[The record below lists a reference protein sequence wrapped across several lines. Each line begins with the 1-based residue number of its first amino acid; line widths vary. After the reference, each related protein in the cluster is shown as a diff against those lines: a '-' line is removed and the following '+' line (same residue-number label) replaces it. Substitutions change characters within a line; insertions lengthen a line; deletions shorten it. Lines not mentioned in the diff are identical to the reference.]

1 MKLLN
6 ELISLR
12 RISKDDAEGA
22 AEEDAIRRREDSRYS
37 HDDDLTPRREYGVG
51 FVDDEPDTASEDS
64 EVSDTEGLDDV
75 SDDMG
80 RFDDKQGG
88 DDYQDVS
95 PDNPYEEGT
104 PEHEAWVAGYEA
116 AMQQGGDDQDVDQDA
131 DIEIVDGDEMGDEL
145 SADELSE
152 EPPVEDEE
160 TLRRLARKFI
170 PGIGKHQAKERA
182 TDYGYSAWA
191 NRTMSQA
198 KGTGPKKRTHV
209 HPDWKQLAKS
219 SRVQFRAA
227 ARMRKIA
234 QGKPAFA
241 KVEAEDEEGRGGI
254 KRPYEHDFNNGYDKG
269 YGDAAAGETE
279 LIGLEQKSQDYR
291 IGYKA
296 GYKAS
301 SKVVR
306 PVEDENEDKGDDVDF
321 YTDKNWRD
329 RYGRHEAP
337 EDERAFSNTALTQGE
352 KAFNQGNP
360 VSSNPYERG
369 TLKSN
374 EWLEGFRCGQQEASQ
389 RNASW
394 WTGPGREADEDEES
408 PSSATDQGYEA
419 YVNGKGRDANPF
431 QRGTT
436 DYNDWNEAWADARE
450 STRYDGRP
458 GDEDCEVGTM
468 IGGNKNYGVEDE
480 GENEGEFKSRLYPVR
495 GVKQAIAPDDDWY
508 DTIPHGNIQKFDV
521 PPRGSR
527 LTYQIHAPHDTYRPG
542 AVEAEIYRSPD
553 GKHYYRE
560 ILTGDNDEQWFYIP
574 NRVLKQ
580 LLPYDARRRN
590 QETEDEGENVWGD
603 NAYGQQGAHMGGVK
617 KTDIG
622 EPTPDAS
629 SELDPNNDLGDNEA
643 GDELEQA
650 LGGEEGDP
658 KLDALTDKTAE
669 DPDRQGLVRKVKGAH
684 LVYKRQIE
692 DGTYEELWIYNSG
705 NLRDELDIRKAVLA
719 GTDIPT
725 SKTTSPD
732 GTQKYE
738 LWSAGNAE
746 MLQIKG
752 LPN

>member
-480 GENEGEFKSRLYPVR
+480 GEN
-495 GVKQAIAPDDDWY
+495 
-508 DTIPHGNIQKFDV
+508 
-521 PPRGSR
+521 
-527 LTYQIHAPHDTYRPG
+527 
-542 AVEAEIYRSPD
+542 
-553 GKHYYRE
+553 
-560 ILTGDNDEQWFYIP
+560 
-574 NRVLKQ
+574 
-580 LLPYDARRRN
+580 
-590 QETEDEGENVWGD
+590 VWGD